1 MSLKFDL
8 GDSEEKQQLP
18 LPRGESTHV
27 TADAQETA
35 DVSIVVT
42 DNYDRPF
49 EWVKNP
55 VLRKELT
62 SRMSIRRMNKAN
74 RIALTLFM
82 AVVLP
87 IVYLIIA
94 RVLFI
99 NSSVRDG
106 RDIFGVIAVGFQT
119 AFAVILAPTVTSGVI
134 TLEREKQ
141 TWNALLLSRLTSAEI
156 VWGKLLGSIVPAL
169 AMQLIFI
176 PILIMA
182 ALKGGVSL
190 GNFIGAEVF
199 VIFCTFFYGTVGMFF
214 SWLCR
219 RTQLAAA
226 SAMATVMISIVSS
239 PVLLALWQNLTSSY
253 QSKPETFL
261 PLWTNPFYVMLQITG
276 LEGSS
281 FGSTTPSWQSIGIP
295 LFFYV
300 TSAFVAWLLS
310 VVMLRRLA
318 DGPPEMT
325 P

>member
-1 MSLKFDL
+1 MPVETLELD
-8 GDSEEKQQLP
+8 DT
-18 LPRGESTHV
+18 ST
-27 TADAQETA
+27 
-35 DVSIVVT
+35 VVT
-42 DNYDRPF
+42 DTYDRPF

-74 RIALTLFM
+74 RLALTGFM

-87 IVYLIIA
+87 IVYLVIA

-106 RDIFGVIAVGFQT
+106 RDIFAVIAVGFQM
-119 AFAVILAPTVTSGVI
+119 AFAVLLSIT

-141 TWNALLLSRLTSAEI
+141 TWNALLLSRLTSWEI
-156 VWGKLLGSIVPAL
+156 VWGKLLGSVVPAL

-190 GNFIGAEVF
+190 GNFIEAEVF
-199 VIFCTFFYGTVGMFF
+199 VVFCTFFYGIIGMFF

-226 SAMATVMISIVSS
+226 SAMATVMISVVAS
-239 PVLLALWQNLTSSY
+239 PVLLALWQSLTTTF
-253 QSKPETFL
+253 QSKPETFI

-276 LEGSS
+276 IEANGTPLE
-281 FGSTTPSWQSIGIP
+281 PWQNIGIP
-295 LFFYV
+295 VFFYL
-300 TSAFVAWLLS
+300 TSAFVGWLLT
-310 VVMLRRLA
+310 VVMLRRLS
-318 DGPPEMT
+318 DGHPEMT

>member
-1 MSLKFDL
+1 MPDESLELD
-8 GDSEEKQQLP
+8 DT
-18 LPRGESTHV
+18 ST
-27 TADAQETA
+27 
-35 DVSIVVT
+35 VVT

-62 SRMSIRRMNKAN
+62 SRMSIRRMSKAN
-74 RIALTLFM
+74 RLALTLFM
-82 AVVLP
+82 AVLLP
-87 IVYLIIA
+87 IVYLIVA

-106 RDIFGVIAVGFQT
+106 RDIFGVVAVGLQT
-119 AFAVILAPTVTSGVI
+119 SFAVLLSITVTSGVI

-141 TWNALLLSRLTSAEI
+141 TWNALLLSRLTSWEI
-156 VWGKLLGSIVPAL
+156 VWGKLLGSVIPAL

-190 GNFIGAEVF
+190 GSFIGAEAF
-199 VIFCTFFYGTVGMFF
+199 VVFCTFFYGIIGMFF

-226 SAMATVMISIVSS
+226 SAMATVMISVVAS
-239 PVLLALWQNLTSSY
+239 PVLLAMWQNLTSSY
-253 QSKPETFL
+253 QTKPETFI

-276 LEGSS
+276 LENSS
-281 FGSTTPSWQSIGIP
+281 GTIQAWQSVGIP
-295 LFFYV
+295 LFFYI
-300 TSAFVAWLLS
+300 TSAFVGWLLS
-310 VVMLRRLA
+310 VVMLRRLS

>member
-1 MSLKFDL
+1 VSLKFDL
-8 GDSEEKQQLP
+8 GESEEQQQLP

-27 TADAQETA
+27 AA
-35 DVSIVVT
+35 DVLGSDDASIVVT

-62 SRMSIRRMNKAN
+62 SRMSILRMSKAN
-74 RIALTLFM
+74 RLALTLFM

-119 AFAVILAPTVTSGVI
+119 AFAVLLSLTVTSGVI

-141 TWNALLLSRLTSAEI
+141 TWNALLLSRLTSWEI
-156 VWGKLLGSIVPAL
+156 VWGKLLGSVVPAL

-190 GNFIGAEVF
+190 GSFIGAEVF
-199 VIFCTFFYGTVGMFF
+199 VVFCTFFYGIIGMFF

-226 SAMATVMISIVSS
+226 SSMATVMISIVSS

-253 QSKPETFL
+253 QSKAETFL

-276 LEGSS
+276 IEANGS
-281 FGSTTPSWQSIGIP
+281 PLQPWQNVGIP
-295 LFFYV
+295 LFFYI
-300 TSAFVAWLLS
+300 TSAFVGWLLS
-310 VVMLRRLA
+310 VVMLRRLS

>member
-1 MSLKFDL
+1 MQRARVPSVSLPVETLETD
-8 GDSEEKQQLP
+8 DT
-18 LPRGESTHV
+18 ST
-27 TADAQETA
+27 
-35 DVSIVVT
+35 VVT
-42 DNYDRPF
+42 DTYDRPF

-62 SRMSIRRMNKAN
+62 SRMSIRRMSKAN
-74 RIALTLFM
+74 RLALTLFM

-106 RDIFGVIAVGFQT
+106 RDIFGVIAVGFQM
-119 AFAVILAPTVTSGVI
+119 AFAVLLSITVTSGVI

-141 TWNALLLSRLTSAEI
+141 TWNALLLSRLTSWEI
-156 VWGKLLGSIVPAL
+156 VWGKLLGSVVPAL

-199 VIFCTFFYGTVGMFF
+199 VVFCTFFYGIIGMFF

-226 SAMATVMISIVSS
+226 SA
-239 PVLLALWQNLTSSY
+239 VLLALWQNLTSSY
-253 QSKPETFL
+253 QAKPETFI

-276 LEGSS
+276 IEANGTPLE
-281 FGSTTPSWQSIGIP
+281 PWQDVGIP
-295 LFFYV
+295 LFFYI
-300 TSAFVAWLLS
+300 TSAFVGWLLS
-310 VVMLRRLA
+310 VVMLRRLS

>member
-8 GDSEEKQQLP
+8 GESEESTNTQRARVPSRSLP
-18 LPRGESTHV
+18 VDVVEVDDTST
-27 TADAQETA
+27 
-35 DVSIVVT
+35 VVT
-42 DNYDRPF
+42 DTYDRPF

-74 RIALTLFM
+74 RLALTLFM

-99 NSSVRDG
+99 NSSVSDG
-106 RDIFGVIAVGFQT
+106 RNIFGVIAVGFQT
-119 AFAVILAPTVTSGVI
+119 ALAVLLAPTVTSGVI

-141 TWNALLLSRLTSAEI
+141 TWNALLLSRLTSWEI
-156 VWGKLLGSIVPAL
+156 IWGKLLGSVVPAL

-199 VIFCTFFYGTVGMFF
+199 VVFCTFFYGIIGMFF

-219 RTQLAAA
+219 RTQLATA
-226 SAMATVMISIVSS
+226 SAMATVMISVVAS
-239 PVLLALWQNLTSSY
+239 PVLLALWQSLTSSY
-253 QSKPETFL
+253 QAKPETFI
-261 PLWTNPFYVMLQITG
+261 PLWTNPFYVMVLICG
-276 LEGSS
+276 LD
-281 FGSTTPSWQSIGIP
+281 STEAVKGFHTIGIP
-295 LFFYV
+295 LFFYI
-300 TSAFVAWLLS
+300 TSAFVGWLLC
-310 VVMLRRLA
+310 VVMLRRLS

>member
-1 MSLKFDL
+1 MS
-8 GDSEEKQQLP
+8 
-18 LPRGESTHV
+18 
-27 TADAQETA
+27 
-35 DVSIVVT
+35 
-42 DNYDRPF
+42 
-49 EWVKNP
+49 
-55 VLRKELT
+55 
-62 SRMSIRRMNKAN
+62 KAN
-74 RIALTLFM
+74 RLALTLFI

-106 RDIFGVIAVGFQT
+106 RDIFGVIAWGCQM
-119 AFAVILAPTVTSGVI
+119 AFAVLLAPTVTSGVI

-141 TWNALLLSRLTSAEI
+141 TWNALLLSRLTSWEI
-156 VWGKLLGSIVPAL
+156 VWGKLLGSVVPVL

-190 GNFIGAEVF
+190 GSFIEAEVF
-199 VIFCTFFYGTVGMFF
+199 VVFCTFFYGIIGMFF

-219 RTQLAAA
+219 RTQLATA
-226 SAMATVMISIVSS
+226 SAMATVMISVVAS

-253 QSKPETFL
+253 QAKPETFI

-276 LEGSS
+276 IEANG
-281 FGSTTPSWQSIGIP
+281 TPLQPWQSVGIP
-295 LFFYV
+295 LFFYI
-300 TSAFVAWLLS
+300 TSAFVGWLLS
-310 VVMLRRLA
+310 VVMLRRLS

>member
-8 GDSEEKQQLP
+8 GESEESTNTQRARVPSRSLP
-18 LPRGESTHV
+18 VDVVEVDDTST
-27 TADAQETA
+27 
-35 DVSIVVT
+35 VVT
-42 DNYDRPF
+42 DTYDRPF

-74 RIALTLFM
+74 RLALTLFM

-99 NSSVRDG
+99 NSSVSDG
-106 RDIFGVIAVGFQT
+106 RNIFGVIAVGFQT
-119 AFAVILAPTVTSGVI
+119 AFAVLLAPTVTSGVI

-141 TWNALLLSRLTSAEI
+141 TWNALLLSRLTSWEI
-156 VWGKLLGSIVPAL
+156 VWGKLLGSVVPAL

-190 GNFIGAEVF
+190 GSFIGAEVF
-199 VIFCTFFYGTVGMFF
+199 VVFCTFFYGIIGMFF

-226 SAMATVMISIVSS
+226 SAMATVMISVVAS
-239 PVLLALWQNLTSSY
+239 PVLLALWQYLIPTY
-253 QSKPETFL
+253 QTKPETFV
-261 PLWTNPFYVMLQITG
+261 PLWTNPFYVRVLICG
-276 LEGSS
+276 LD
-281 FGSTTPSWQSIGIP
+281 STEAVKGFHTIGIP
-295 LFFYV
+295 LFFYI

-310 VVMLRRLA
+310 FVMLRRLSG
-318 DGPPEMT
+318 GPPEMT

>member
-1 MSLKFDL
+1 MSLKFVL
-8 GDSEEKQQLP
+8 GESEEQQQLP

-27 TADAQETA
+27 AADALETDDA
-35 DVSIVVT
+35 SIVVT

-119 AFAVILAPTVTSGVI
+119 AFAVLLAPTVTSGVI

-141 TWNALLLSRLTSAEI
+141 TWNALLLSRLTSWEI
-156 VWGKLLGSIVPAL
+156 VWGKLLGSVLPAL
-169 AMQLIFI
+169 AMQIIFI
-176 PILIMA
+176 PVLIMA

-199 VIFCTFFYGTVGMFF
+199 VVFCTFFYGIIGMFF

-226 SAMATVMISIVSS
+226 SAMATVMISVVAS

-261 PLWTNPFYVMLQITG
+261 PLWTNPFYVMVLICG
-276 LEGSS
+276 LD
-281 FGSTTPSWQSIGIP
+281 STEAVKGFHTIGIP
-295 LFFYV
+295 LFFYI
-300 TSAFVAWLLS
+300 TSAFVGWLLS
-310 VVMLRRLA
+310 VVMLRRLS

>member
-8 GDSEEKQQLP
+8 GDSEESTNPQRARVPSVSLP
-18 LPRGESTHV
+18 VETLELDDTST
-27 TADAQETA
+27 
-35 DVSIVVT
+35 VVT
-42 DNYDRPF
+42 DTYDRPF

-62 SRMSIRRMNKAN
+62 SRMSIRRMSKAN
-74 RIALTLFM
+74 RLALTLFM

-87 IVYLIIA
+87 IVYLVIA

-106 RDIFGVIAVGFQT
+106 RDIFGVIAVGFQM
-119 AFAVILAPTVTSGVI
+119 AFAVLLAPTVTSGVI

-141 TWNALLLSRLTSAEI
+141 TWNALLLSRLTSWEI
-156 VWGKLLGSIVPAL
+156 VWGKLLGSVVPAL
-169 AMQLIFI
+169 VMQLIFI
-176 PILIMA
+176 PILVMA
-182 ALKGGVSL
+182 ALKGGVTL

-199 VIFCTFFYGTVGMFF
+199 VVFCTFFYGIIGMFF
-214 SWLCR
+214 SWICR

-226 SAMATVMISIVSS
+226 SAMATVMISVVAS
-239 PVLLALWQNLTSSY
+239 PVLLALCQNLTSSY
-253 QSKPETFL
+253 QAKPETFI

-276 LEGSS
+276 IEANG
-281 FGSTTPSWQSIGIP
+281 TPLQPWQNVGIP
-295 LFFYV
+295 LFFYIS
-300 TSAFVAWLLS
+300 SAFVAWLLS
-310 VVMLRRLA
+310 VVMLRRLS

>member
-8 GDSEEKQQLP
+8 GESEE
-18 LPRGESTHV
+18 STNPQRARVPSASLHV
-27 TADAQETA
+27 ETLELADT
-35 DVSIVVT
+35 SKVVT
-42 DNYDRPF
+42 DTYDRPF

-62 SRMSIRRMNKAN
+62 SRMSIRRMSKAN
-74 RIALTLFM
+74 RLALTLFM

-87 IVYLIIA
+87 IVYLVIA

-106 RDIFGVIAVGFQT
+106 RDIFGVIAVGFQM
-119 AFAVILAPTVTSGVI
+119 AFAVLLSITVTSGVI

-141 TWNALLLSRLTSAEI
+141 TWNALLLSRLTSWEI
-156 VWGKLLGSIVPAL
+156 VWGKLLGSVVPAL

-182 ALKGGVSL
+182 ALKGGVTL
-190 GNFIGAEVF
+190 GSFIGAEVF
-199 VIFCTFFYGTVGMFF
+199 VVFCTFFYGIIGMFF

-226 SAMATVMISIVSS
+226 SAMATVMISVVAS
-239 PVLLALWQNLTSSY
+239 PVMLALWQNLTLGSPF
-253 QSKPETFL
+253 KPETFI

-276 LEGSS
+276 LDGN
-281 FGSTTPSWQSIGIP
+281 GVPLQLWQSVGIP
-295 LFFYV
+295 LFFYL
-300 TSAFVAWLLS
+300 TSAFVGWLLS
-310 VVMLRRLA
+310 VVMLRRLS

>member
-1 MSLKFDL
+1 VLLKFDL
-8 GDSEEKQQLP
+8 GESKKTTNPQWARVPSRSLP
-18 LPRGESTHV
+18 VETLETDDTSTI
-27 TADAQETA
+27 T
-35 DVSIVVT
+35 T
-42 DNYDRPF
+42 DTYDRPF

-62 SRMSIRRMNKAN
+62 SRMSVRRMSKAN
-74 RIALTLFM
+74 RIALTLLL

-87 IVYLIIA
+87 IVYLVFA
-94 RVLFI
+94 RALFV
-99 NSSVRDG
+99 NSSVQDG

-119 AFAVILAPTVTSGVI
+119 AFAVLLAPTVSSGVI

-141 TWNALLLSRLTSAEI
+141 TWNALLLSRLTGWEI
-156 VWGKLLGSIVPAL
+156 VWGKLLGSVVPVL

-190 GNFIGAEVF
+190 GNVIGAELF
-199 VIFCTFFYGTVGMFF
+199 VVFCTFFYGIIGMFF

-226 SAMATVMISIVSS
+226 SAMATVMISVVAS
-239 PVLLALWQNLTSSY
+239 PVLLALWQYLIPTY
-253 QSKPETFL
+253 QTKPETFV
-261 PLWTNPFYVMLQITG
+261 PLWTNPFYVMVLICG
-276 LEGSS
+276 LD
-281 FGSTTPSWQSIGIP
+281 STEAVKGFHTIGIP
-295 LFFYV
+295 LFFYI
-300 TSAFVAWLLS
+300 TSAFVGWLLC
-310 VVMLRRLA
+310 VVMLRRLS

>member
-1 MSLKFDL
+1 VSLKFDL
-8 GDSEEKQQLP
+8 GESEEQQQLP

-27 TADAQETA
+27 AADALETDDA
-35 DVSIVVT
+35 SIVVT

-119 AFAVILAPTVTSGVI
+119 AFAVLLAPTVTSGVI

-141 TWNALLLSRLTSAEI
+141 TWNALLLSRLTSWEI
-156 VWGKLLGSIVPAL
+156 VWGKLLGSVLPAL
-169 AMQLIFI
+169 AMQIIFI
-176 PILIMA
+176 PVLIMA

-199 VIFCTFFYGTVGMFF
+199 VVFCTFFYGIIGMFF

-226 SAMATVMISIVSS
+226 SAMATVMISVVASL
-239 PVLLALWQNLTSSY
+239 VLLALWQNLTSSY

-261 PLWTNPFYVMLQITG
+261 PLWTNPFYVMVLICG
-276 LEGSS
+276 LD
-281 FGSTTPSWQSIGIP
+281 STEAVKGFHTIGIP
-295 LFFYV
+295 LFFYI
-300 TSAFVAWLLS
+300 TSAFVGWLLS
-310 VVMLRRLA
+310 VVMLRRLS

>member
-8 GDSEEKQQLP
+8 GESKKTTNTQWAHVPSRSLP
-18 LPRGESTHV
+18 VDIVEVDDTSTV
-27 TADAQETA
+27 F
-35 DVSIVVT
+35 T
-42 DNYDRPF
+42 DTYDRPF

-62 SRMSIRRMNKAN
+62 SRMSIRRMTKAN
-74 RIALTLFM
+74 RLALTLFM

-94 RVLFI
+94 RALFV

-106 RDIFGVIAVGFQT
+106 RDIFGVITVGFQT
-119 AFAVILAPTVTSGVI
+119 AFAVLLAPTVTSGVI

-141 TWNALLLSRLTSAEI
+141 TWNALLLSRLTSGEVI
-156 VWGKLLGSIVPAL
+156 WGKLLGSVVPVL

-190 GNFIGAEVF
+190 GNVIGAELF
-199 VIFCTFFYGTVGMFF
+199 VVFCTFFYGIIGMFF

-219 RTQLAAA
+219 RTQLATA
-226 SAMATVMISIVSS
+226 SAMSTVMISVVAS
-239 PVLLALWQNLTSSY
+239 PVLLALWQYLIPTY
-253 QSKPETFL
+253 QTKPETFV
-261 PLWTNPFYVMLQITG
+261 PLWTNPFYVMVLICG
-276 LEGSS
+276 LD
-281 FGSTTPSWQSIGIP
+281 STEAVKGFHTIGIP
-295 LFFYV
+295 LFFYII
-300 TSAFVAWLLS
+300 SAFVGWLLS
-310 VVMLRRLA
+310 VVMLRRLS

>member
-8 GDSEEKQQLP
+8 GESEESISAQRARVPSATLP
-18 LPRGESTHV
+18 VETLELDDTST
-27 TADAQETA
+27 
-35 DVSIVVT
+35 VVT
-42 DNYDRPF
+42 DTYDRPF

-62 SRMSIRRMNKAN
+62 SRMSIRRMSKVN

-82 AVVLP
+82 AIVMP
-87 IVYLIIA
+87 IVYLNMA
-94 RVLFI
+94 RVLFVHD
-99 NSSVRDG
+99 SLRDG
-106 RDIFGVIAVGFQT
+106 RDVFGVIAVGFQT
-119 AFAVILAPTVTSGVI
+119 AFAVLLAPTLTSGVI

-141 TWNALLLSRLTSAEI
+141 TWNALLLSRLTSWEI
-156 VWGKLLGSIVPAL
+156 IWGKLLGSVVPAL

-199 VIFCTFFYGTVGMFF
+199 VVFCTFFYGIIGMFF
-214 SWLCR
+214 SWICR

-226 SAMATVMISIVSS
+226 SAMATVMISIVAS
-239 PVLLALWQNLTSSY
+239 PVLLALWQYLIPTY
-253 QSKPETFL
+253 QSKPETFV
-261 PLWTNPFYVMLQITG
+261 PLWTNPFYAMVLICG
-276 LEGSS
+276 LD
-281 FGSTTPSWQSIGIP
+281 STEAVKGFHTIGIP
-295 LFFYV
+295 LFFYI
-300 TSAFVAWLLS
+300 TSAFVGWLLS
-310 VVMLRRLA
+310 VVMVRRLS

>member
-8 GDSEEKQQLP
+8 GDSEEQQQLP

-27 TADAQETA
+27 AA
-35 DVSIVVT
+35 DVLESDDASIVVT
-42 DNYDRPF
+42 DTYDRPF

-74 RIALTLFM
+74 RLALTLFM

-106 RDIFGVIAVGFQT
+106 RDIFGVIAIGFQT
-119 AFAVILAPTVTSGVI
+119 AFAVLLAPTVTSGVI

-141 TWNALLLSRLTSAEI
+141 TWNALLLSRLTSWEI
-156 VWGKLLGSIVPAL
+156 VWGKLLGSVLPAL
-169 AMQLIFI
+169 AMQIIFI
-176 PILIMA
+176 PVLIMA

-190 GNFIGAEVF
+190 GSFIGAEVF
-199 VIFCTFFYGTVGMFF
+199 VVFCTFFYGIIGMFF

-226 SAMATVMISIVSS
+226 SAMATVMISVVAS

-261 PLWTNPFYVMLQITG
+261 PLWTNPFYVMVLICG
-276 LEGSS
+276 LD
-281 FGSTTPSWQSIGIP
+281 STEAVKGFHTIGIP
-295 LFFYV
+295 MFFYI
-300 TSAFVAWLLS
+300 TSAFVGWLLS
-310 VVMLRRLA
+310 VVMLRRLS

>member
-1 MSLKFDL
+1 VSLKFVL
-8 GDSEEKQQLP
+8 GESEEQQQLP

-27 TADAQETA
+27 AADALETDDA
-35 DVSIVVT
+35 SIVVT

-119 AFAVILAPTVTSGVI
+119 AFAVLLAPTVTSGVI

-141 TWNALLLSRLTSAEI
+141 TWNALLLSRLTSWEI
-156 VWGKLLGSIVPAL
+156 VWGKLLGSVLPAL
-169 AMQLIFI
+169 AMQIIFI
-176 PILIMA
+176 PVLIMA

-199 VIFCTFFYGTVGMFF
+199 VVFCTFFYGIIGMFF

-226 SAMATVMISIVSS
+226 SAMATVMISVVAS

-261 PLWTNPFYVMLQITG
+261 PLWTNPFYVMVLICG
-276 LEGSS
+276 LD
-281 FGSTTPSWQSIGIP
+281 STEAVKGFHTIGIP
-295 LFFYV
+295 LFFYI
-300 TSAFVAWLLS
+300 TSAFVGWLLS
-310 VVMLRRLA
+310 VVMLRRLS

>member
-8 GDSEEKQQLP
+8 GESEESTNTQRARVPSASLP
-18 LPRGESTHV
+18 VETLELDDIST
-27 TADAQETA
+27 
-35 DVSIVVT
+35 VVT
-42 DNYDRPF
+42 DTYERPF

-62 SRMSIRRMNKAN
+62 SRMSIRRMSKAN
-74 RIALTLFM
+74 RLTLTWSL

-87 IVYLIIA
+87 IVYLVIA

-106 RDIFGVIAVGFQT
+106 RDIFGVIAVGFQM
-119 AFAVILAPTVTSGVI
+119 AFALLLSITVTSGVI

-141 TWNALLLSRLTSAEI
+141 TWNALLLSRLTSWEI
-156 VWGKLLGSIVPAL
+156 VWGKLLGSVVPAL

-182 ALKGGVSL
+182 ALKGGVTL
-190 GNFIGAEVF
+190 GSFIGAEFF
-199 VIFCTFFYGTVGMFF
+199 VVFCTFFYGIIGMFF

-226 SAMATVMISIVSS
+226 SAMATVMISVVAS

-253 QSKPETFL
+253 QAKPETFI

-276 LEGSS
+276 IEANG
-281 FGSTTPSWQSIGIP
+281 TPLQPWQSVGIP
-295 LFFYV
+295 LFFYI
-300 TSAFVAWLLS
+300 TSAFVGWLLT
-310 VVMLRRLA
+310 VVMLRRLS

>member
-8 GDSEEKQQLP
+8 GESEESTNPQRARLP
-18 LPRGESTHV
+18 SSSVSVDAEDLDDSSTV
-27 TADAQETA
+27 
-35 DVSIVVT
+35 VSDT
-42 DNYDRPF
+42 YDRPF

-62 SRMSIRRMNKAN
+62 SRMSIRRMSKAN
-74 RIALTLFM
+74 RLALTLFM

-119 AFAVILAPTVTSGVI
+119 AFAVLLAPTVTSGVI

-141 TWNALLLSRLTSAEI
+141 TWNALLLSRLTSWEI
-156 VWGKLLGSIVPAL
+156 VWGKLLGSVLPAL
-169 AMQLIFI
+169 SMQLIFI
-176 PILIMA
+176 PILVMA
-182 ALKGGVSL
+182 AIKGGVNI
-190 GNFIGAEVF
+190 GNIIGAEVF
-199 VIFCTFFYGTVGMFF
+199 VVFCTFFYGIIGMFF

-226 SAMATVMISIVSS
+226 TSMATILISVVAS
-239 PVLLALWQNLTSSY
+239 PVLLAMWQNLTSTY
-253 QSKPETFL
+253 QSNPETFV
-261 PLWTNPFYVMLQITG
+261 PLWTNPFYVMVLICG
-276 LEGSS
+276 LESS
-281 FGSTTPSWQSIGIP
+281 EASKGFQAIGIP
-295 LFFYV
+295 TFFYI
-300 TSAFVAWLLS
+300 TSAFVGWLLS
-310 VVMLRRLA
+310 VVMLRRLS

>member
-8 GDSEEKQQLP
+8 GDSEEQQQLP

-27 TADAQETA
+27 AA
-35 DVSIVVT
+35 DVLESDDASIVVT
-42 DNYDRPF
+42 DTYDRPF

-74 RIALTLFM
+74 RLALTLFM

-106 RDIFGVIAVGFQT
+106 RDIFGVIAIGFQT
-119 AFAVILAPTVTSGVI
+119 AFAVLLAPTVTSGVI

-141 TWNALLLSRLTSAEI
+141 TWNALLLSRLTSWEI
-156 VWGKLLGSIVPAL
+156 VWGKLLGSVLPAL
-169 AMQLIFI
+169 AMQIIFI
-176 PILIMA
+176 PVLIMA

-199 VIFCTFFYGTVGMFF
+199 VVFCTFFYGIIGMFF

-226 SAMATVMISIVSS
+226 SAMATVMISVVAS

-276 LEGSS
+276 LDGN
-281 FGSTTPSWQSIGIP
+281 GTPSQPWQSVGIP
-295 LFFYV
+295 MFFYI
-300 TSAFVAWLLS
+300 TSAFVGWLLS
-310 VVMLRRLA
+310 VVMLRRLS

>member
-8 GDSEEKQQLP
+8 GESEESTNTQRARVPAASLP
-18 LPRGESTHV
+18 VETLELDDTST
-27 TADAQETA
+27 
-35 DVSIVVT
+35 VVT
-42 DNYDRPF
+42 DTYDRPF

-62 SRMSIRRMNKAN
+62 SRMSIRRMSKAN
-74 RIALTLFM
+74 RLALTLFM

-87 IVYLIIA
+87 IVYLVIA

-106 RDIFGVIAVGFQT
+106 RDIFGVIAVGFQM
-119 AFAVILAPTVTSGVI
+119 AFAVLLSITVTSGVI

-141 TWNALLLSRLTSAEI
+141 TWNALLLSRLTSWEI
-156 VWGKLLGSIVPAL
+156 VWGKLLGSVVPAL

-199 VIFCTFFYGTVGMFF
+199 VVFCTFFYGIIGMFF

-226 SAMATVMISIVSS
+226 SAMATVMISVVAS

-253 QSKPETFL
+253 QAKPETFI

-276 LEGSS
+276 LDGN
-281 FGSTTPSWQSIGIP
+281 GTPLQPWQNIGIP
-295 LFFYV
+295 LFFYL
-300 TSAFVAWLLS
+300 TSAFVGWLLS
-310 VVMLRRLA
+310 VVMLRRLS

>member
-1 MSLKFDL
+1 MSLKFD
-8 GDSEEKQQLP
+8 
-18 LPRGESTHV
+18 RGESEESTTNPRPRV
-27 TADAQETA
+27 SSASLPVGELEADDT
-35 DVSIVVT
+35 STVVT
-42 DNYDRPF
+42 DTYDRPF

-62 SRMSIRRMNKAN
+62 SRMSIRRMSKVN
-74 RIALTLFM
+74 RLTLTWSL

-87 IVYLIIA
+87 IVYLVIA

-106 RDIFGVIAVGFQT
+106 RDIFGVIAVGFQM
-119 AFAVILAPTVTSGVI
+119 AFAVLLSITVTSGVI

-141 TWNALLLSRLTSAEI
+141 TWNALLLSRLTSWEI
-156 VWGKLLGSIVPAL
+156 VWGKLLGSVVPAL

-182 ALKGGVSL
+182 ALKGGVTL
-190 GNFIGAEVF
+190 GSFIGAEVF
-199 VIFCTFFYGTVGMFF
+199 VVFCTFFYGIIGMFF

-226 SAMATVMISIVSS
+226 SAMATVMISIVAS
-239 PVLLALWQNLTSSY
+239 PVMLALWQYLMPTY
-253 QSKPETFL
+253 QSKPETFV
-261 PLWTNPFYVMLQITG
+261 PLWTNPFYAMVLICG
-276 LEGSS
+276 LD
-281 FGSTTPSWQSIGIP
+281 STEAVRGFHTIGIP
-295 LFFYV
+295 LFFYI
-300 TSAFVAWLLS
+300 TSAFVGWLLS
-310 VVMLRRLA
+310 VVMLRRLS

>member
-1 MSLKFDL
+1 VSLKFDL
-8 GDSEEKQQLP
+8 GDSEEQQQLP

-27 TADAQETA
+27 AA
-35 DVSIVVT
+35 DVLESDDASIVVT
-42 DNYDRPF
+42 DTYDRPF

-74 RIALTLFM
+74 RLALTLFM

-106 RDIFGVIAVGFQT
+106 RDIFGVIAIGFQT
-119 AFAVILAPTVTSGVI
+119 AFAVLLAPTVTSGVI

-141 TWNALLLSRLTSAEI
+141 TWNALLLSRLTSWEI
-156 VWGKLLGSIVPAL
+156 VWGKLLGSVLPAL
-169 AMQLIFI
+169 AMQIIFI
-176 PILIMA
+176 PVLIMA

-190 GNFIGAEVF
+190 GSFIGAEVF
-199 VIFCTFFYGTVGMFF
+199 VVFCTFFYGIIGMFF

-226 SAMATVMISIVSS
+226 SAMATVMISVVAS

-261 PLWTNPFYVMLQITG
+261 PLWTNPFYVMVLICG
-276 LEGSS
+276 LD
-281 FGSTTPSWQSIGIP
+281 STEAVKGFHTIGIP
-295 LFFYV
+295 MFFYI
-300 TSAFVAWLLS
+300 TSAFVGWLLS
-310 VVMLRRLA
+310 VVMLRRLS

>member
-8 GDSEEKQQLP
+8 GESEE
-18 LPRGESTHV
+18 STGRQRTRIPTTSV
-27 TADAQETA
+27 SVDAEALDDSST
-35 DVSIVVT
+35 VVT
-42 DNYDRPF
+42 DTYDRPF

-62 SRMSIRRMNKAN
+62 SRMSIRRMSKAN

-106 RDIFGVIAVGFQT
+106 RDVFGVIAVGFQT
-119 AFAVILAPTVTSGVI
+119 AFAVLLSITVTSGVI

-141 TWNALLLSRLTSAEI
+141 TWNALLLSRLTSWEI
-156 VWGKLLGSIVPAL
+156 VWGKLLGSVVPAL

-182 ALKGGVSL
+182 ALKGGVSAAS
-190 GNFIGAEVF
+190 FIGAEVF
-199 VIFCTFFYGTVGMFF
+199 VVFCTFFYGIIGMFF

-226 SAMATVMISIVSS
+226 SAMATVMISVVAS

-253 QSKPETFL
+253 QTKPETFV
-261 PLWTNPFYVMLQITG
+261 PLWTNPFYVMVQITG
-276 LEGSS
+276 LENSS
-281 FGSTTPSWQSIGIP
+281 GVQQWQSTGIP
-295 LFFYV
+295 LFFYI
-300 TSAFVAWLLS
+300 TSAFVGWLLS
-310 VVMLRRLA
+310 VVMLRRLS

>member
-8 GDSEEKQQLP
+8 GESEERQQLP

-27 TADAQETA
+27 AADALETDDA
-35 DVSIVVT
+35 SVVVT

-62 SRMSIRRMNKAN
+62 SRMSVRRMSKAN
-74 RIALTLFM
+74 RLALTLFM

-119 AFAVILAPTVTSGVI
+119 AFAVLLAPTVTSGVI

-141 TWNALLLSRLTSAEI
+141 TWNALLLSRLTSWEI
-156 VWGKLLGSIVPAL
+156 VWGKLLGSVLPAL
-169 AMQLIFI
+169 AMQIMFI
-176 PILIMA
+176 PVLIMA

-199 VIFCTFFYGTVGMFF
+199 VVFCTFFYGIIGMFF

-226 SAMATVMISIVSS
+226 SAMATVMISVVAS

-253 QSKPETFL
+253 QSQPETFL
-261 PLWTNPFYVMLQITG
+261 PLWTNPFYVMVNVSG
-276 LEGSS
+276 LFSSEGPK
-281 FGSTTPSWQSIGIP
+281 GLHTVWIP
-295 LFFYV
+295 LFFYI
-300 TSAFVAWLLS
+300 TSAFVGWLLS
-310 VVMLRRLA
+310 VVMLRRLS

>member
-8 GDSEEKQQLP
+8 GESEESTNTQRARVSSASLP
-18 LPRGESTHV
+18 VGELEADDTST
-27 TADAQETA
+27 
-35 DVSIVVT
+35 VVT
-42 DNYDRPF
+42 DTYDRPF

-62 SRMSIRRMNKAN
+62 SRMSIRRMSKVN
-74 RIALTLFM
+74 RLTLTWSL

-87 IVYLIIA
+87 IVYLVIA

-106 RDIFGVIAVGFQT
+106 RDIFGVIAVGFQM
-119 AFAVILAPTVTSGVI
+119 AFAVLLSITVTSGVI

-141 TWNALLLSRLTSAEI
+141 TWNALLLSRLTSWEI
-156 VWGKLLGSIVPAL
+156 VWGKLLGSVVPAL

-182 ALKGGVSL
+182 ALKGGVTL
-190 GNFIGAEVF
+190 GSFIGAEVF
-199 VIFCTFFYGTVGMFF
+199 VVFCTFFYGIIGMFF

-226 SAMATVMISIVSS
+226 SAMATVMISIVAS
-239 PVLLALWQNLTSSY
+239 PVMLALWQYLMPTY
-253 QSKPETFL
+253 QSKPETFV
-261 PLWTNPFYVMLQITG
+261 PLWTNPFYAMVLICG
-276 LEGSS
+276 LD
-281 FGSTTPSWQSIGIP
+281 STEAVRGFHTIGIP
-295 LFFYV
+295 LFFYI
-300 TSAFVAWLLS
+300 TSAFVGWLLS
-310 VVMLRRLA
+310 VVMVRRLS

>member
-8 GDSEEKQQLP
+8 GESEESTNTQRARVPSASLP
-18 LPRGESTHV
+18 VETLELDDTST
-27 TADAQETA
+27 
-35 DVSIVVT
+35 VVT
-42 DNYDRPF
+42 DTYDRPF

-62 SRMSIRRMNKAN
+62 SRMSIRRMSKAN
-74 RIALTLFM
+74 RLALTLLM

-87 IVYLIIA
+87 IVYLVIA

-106 RDIFGVIAVGFQT
+106 RDIFGLIAVGFQM
-119 AFAVILAPTVTSGVI
+119 AFAVLLSITVTSGVI

-141 TWNALLLSRLTSAEI
+141 TWNALLLSRLTSWEI
-156 VWGKLLGSIVPAL
+156 VWGKLLGSVVPAL

-199 VIFCTFFYGTVGMFF
+199 VVFCTFFYGIIGMFF
-214 SWLCR
+214 SWICR

-226 SAMATVMISIVSS
+226 SAMATVMISIVAS
-239 PVLLALWQNLTSSY
+239 PVLLALWQYLIPTY
-253 QSKPETFL
+253 QSKPETFV
-261 PLWTNPFYVMLQITG
+261 PLWTNPFYAMVLICG
-276 LEGSS
+276 LD
-281 FGSTTPSWQSIGIP
+281 STETVKGFHTIGIP
-295 LFFYV
+295 LFFYIS
-300 TSAFVAWLLS
+300 SAFVAWLLS
-310 VVMLRRLA
+310 VVMVRRLS